1 MRRLISGAAAC
12 ATLAACADS
21 TTDPTAGEGQVTGTA
36 VAAR

>member
-12 ATLAACADS
+12 ATLAAADS

>member
-1 MRRLISGAAAC
+1 MRRLTYGAAAW
-12 ATLAACADS
+12 ATLAAGADS